1 MKLKSFIVTFG
12 SFVLTVGLLYL
23 VGHMFTIPW
32 LMFHHEYTDNANGF
46 FISAG
51 SLTPF
56 VIGLIISFLAEKIY
70 IYKSRKKLG

>member
-12 SFVLTVGLLYL
+12 SFVLTTGMLYL

-32 LMFHHEYTDNANGF
+32 LMFHHEYTENGNGF

-51 SLTPF
+51 SLVPLI
-56 VIGLIISFLAEKIY
+56 IGLIVCFFAEKIY
-70 IYKSRKKLG
+70 SYKFR